1 MVNISAPNDGSTLLT
16 TESFTLCFRFYL
28 RVLGTISSQKR
39 GNVIL
44 IPGLLRLWATYPNR
58 TVISKIT

>member
-1 MVNISAPNDGSTLLT
+1 MLT